1 MKRYDDAVILR
12 RLDATTVSSARHVL
26 CDFDGT
32 ITAEDV
38 TDGLLMRFAD
48 PRWETI
54 EADWQAGRIGSRAC
68 LAAQIALLE
77 VDKSALDAYL
87 DQVDIDPH
95 FRAFAA
101 FCTAQAL
108 HLEIISDGLDYAL
121 ARILARH
128 GLAHLPRTANRLVF
142 LPGQRYRVDFPYRD
156 AGCAA
161 ASGVCKCQVVQ
172 PHRDQWRL
180 LIGDGTSD
188 FCLAGAVDQVYARGK
203 LLDHCRR
210 LRIAHQPCTDFH
222 QATLLLER
230 ELRQAH
236 TPTLTLKEAALHG

>member
-12 RLDATTVSSARHVL
+12 RPPAHAAPATRHVL

-38 TDGLLMRFAD
+38 TDGLLLRFAD
-48 PRWETI
+48 PRWEAI
-54 EADWQAGRIGSRAC
+54 EADWLASRIGSREC
-68 LAAQIALLE
+68 LAAQVALLE
-77 VDKSALDAYL
+77 VDQPTLDAYL
-87 DQVDIDPH
+87 DQIDIDPQ

-101 FCTAQAL
+101 FCAAQGI

-128 GLAHLPRTANRLVF
+128 GLAHLPRTANHLVF
-142 LPGQRYRVDFPYRD
+142 LPEQRYRVEFPYAD
-156 AGCAA
+156 SGCAA
-161 ASGVCKCQVVQ
+161 ASGVCKCRTAQARHD
-172 PHRDQWRL
+172 PWRL

-210 LRIAHQPCTDFH
+210 RHITHQPCTDFH
-222 QATLLLER
+222 QATLLLED
-230 ELRQAH
+230 ELRQAQIS
-236 TPTLTLKEAALHG
+236 TLILKEAALHG

>member
-1 MKRYDDAVILR
+1 MKRYDDAVILQR
-12 RLDATTVSSARHVL
+12 IHTTTVPSVRHVL

-48 PRWETI
+48 PRWEAI
-54 EADWQAGRIGSRAC
+54 EADWLAGRIGSRKC
-68 LAAQIALLE
+68 LAAQIALLK
-77 VDKSALDAYL
+77 VDKPTLDAYL

-101 FCTAQAL
+101 FCAAHAI

-142 LPGQRYRVDFPYRD
+142 LPGQRYRVEFPYAD
-156 AGCAA
+156 SGCAA
-161 ASGVCKCQVVQ
+161 ASGVCKCQVAQ
-172 PHRDQWRL
+172 PHHDQWRL

-188 FCLAGAVDQVYARGK
+188 FCLAGVVDLVYARGK
-203 LLDHCRR
+203 LLDHCQR
-210 LRIAHQPCTDFH
+210 LRLTHQPCTDFH

-230 ELRQAH
+230 ELRQTQ
-236 TPTLTLKEAALHG
+236 TPMLTLKEAALHG